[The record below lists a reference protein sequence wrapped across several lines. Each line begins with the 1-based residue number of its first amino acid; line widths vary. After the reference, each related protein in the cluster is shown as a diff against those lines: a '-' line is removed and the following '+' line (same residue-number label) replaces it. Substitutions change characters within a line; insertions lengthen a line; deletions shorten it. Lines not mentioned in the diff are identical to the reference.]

1 MLFKKKQRSHS
12 LASYMMAAL
21 LIVSNTVAAQAENE
35 ETKQWPDL
43 PLLTIETID
52 HVEPTATV
60 VTPPEGSWGTSIVS
74 EHVPGRMV
82 ITLKGETLYDS
93 GDYVKGESG
102 IRMKIRGN
110 TTGANLPQHPYKLKL
125 SKKAEN

>member
-43 PLLTIETID
+43 PLLTIETKPC
-52 HVEPTATV
+52 HAP
-60 VTPPEGSWGTSIVS
+60 
-74 EHVPGRMV
+74 R
-82 ITLKGETLYDS
+82 
-93 GDYVKGESG
+93 G
-102 IRMKIRGN
+102 I
-110 TTGANLPQHPYKLKL
+110 
-125 SKKAEN
+125 